1 MLARVDSYDFT
12 FISQAILI
20 VLLIINSYII
30 MSNTGVIS
38 IYSVRNLSVACG
50 MVQQL
55 KMLATKTDNLGRRW
69 EPTPASCSL
78 NTKHAEW
85 HMGMHVYM
93 HTHKWKSRVFCS
105 AFKWLYITYHSADW
119 LLSYVSGICLLN
131 TVSFFHIM
139 YSEGEGGGGG
149 ERWVVVCAHNPS
161 IGKVETSRP
170 QGSLASQPRL
180 LGLPCQGSERSLH
193 SNKVPAAEE

>member
-55 KMLATKTDNLGRRW
+55 KMLATKTDNLGRR
-69 EPTPASCSL
+69 
-78 NTKHAEW
+78 
-85 HMGMHVYM
+85 
-93 HTHKWKSRVFCS
+93 
-105 AFKWLYITYHSADW
+105 
-119 LLSYVSGICLLN
+119 
-131 TVSFFHIM
+131 
-139 YSEGEGGGGG
+139 
-149 ERWVVVCAHNPS
+149 
-161 IGKVETSRP
+161 
-170 QGSLASQPRL
+170 
-180 LGLPCQGSERSLH
+180 
-193 SNKVPAAEE
+193 